1 MQVPLP
7 LPLFIWSWCIWCLVT
22 LVICASGL
30 SGAVGASGV
39 FALDCNASLQCSR
52 CLDSVEPLQPQAA
65 LPTIALQ
72 GWSWLQLSA

>member
-7 LPLFIWSWCIWCLVT
+7 LPLFIWSWCLVT

-39 FALDCNASLQCSR
+39 LALDCMQCSR
-52 CLDSVEPLQPQAA
+52 RLDSVEPLQPQVAPPTLA
-65 LPTIALQ
+65 L
-72 GWSWLQLSA
+72 